1 MPVIPP
7 AELTLERI
15 TVRLGGAALLHD
27 ASLAVRP
34 GEFVGLLGPNGAGK
48 STLLRTIYRAR
59 RPDIG
64 RVMLD
69 GTDIWRQPA
78 RWGAQRIG
86 AVLQDMPT
94 DFPLTVRDV
103 VAMGRAPHQADHAAE
118 SVTDRALI
126 TAALDLLTLSP
137 LSGRLFATLSG
148 GERQRVLLA
157 RALVQQPRLLVL
169 DEPTNHLDLRH
180 QVAFLDMVRGV
191 GVSVIAALHDLSL
204 AARVCD
210 RLVLLDRGRI
220 VADGPA
226 EDVLTPATLRAVYG
240 LDTLIQRHPTR
251 GSIVV
256 LPA

>member
-1 MPVIPP
+1 MDTILP
-7 AELTLERI
+7 
-15 TVRLGGAALLHD
+15 AALHLDRIAVHIAQKPLVQD
-27 ASLAVRP
+27 ISLEVRP

-59 RPDIG
+59 RPDAG
-64 RVMLD
+64 RVALD
-69 GTDIWRQPA
+69 GVDLWSQPA

-103 VAMGRAPHQADHAAE
+103 IAMGRVPHQSDHARETAH
-118 SVTDRALI
+118 DRALI
-126 TAALDLLTLSP
+126 AAALDLLALQNMSP
-137 LSGRLFATLSG
+137 RLFATLSG

-180 QVAFLDMVRGV
+180 QVAFLDLVRGL

-210 RLVLLDRGRI
+210 RLILLDHGRI
-220 VADGPA
+220 VAEGPA
-226 EDVLTPATLRAVYG
+226 EAVLTPAILRDVYG
-240 LDTLIQRHPTR
+240 LETLVQRHPTR
-251 GSIVV
+251 GTLVV